1 MEKKGFTI
9 FQKMFMSIL
18 LVLSLFVISDISL
31 NTFQPNS
38 HTAHAAPGEGYTGTA
53 DSDKEAKKEKDKE
66 ENKDKEK
73 DKKTEKDNKDD
84 KKDDGDKKESSDGD
98 SEGKKKK
105 SSDGEEE
112 KNDEDMSRSYA
123 SFIFDST
130 DKNQAIFYFASD
142 APNGSPSVE
151 TVVNYA
157 AHHEKL
163 NKLQKGTSMIKE
175 FAGAEDKDKFT
186 RRGGEGVKYATFLKT
201 LHDWNLYHTYTNQIE
216 VGAGVLGKLFVAAYG
231 GFLLGLVWLA
241 KMLDQLLI
249 LFAHLVQRL
258 NIFTYLAPNG
268 KLPDDSMIKGLQPL
282 LDLFHGAS
290 QIAMIILA
298 LGLAFAMLITLMG
311 VGKASQSKGK
321 YFLSSFTKKMIQAFA
336 IIGLPF
342 MMAGFFAA
350 FADAIL
356 QGENPDKE
364 GTTYIKSS
372 IKDIP
377 KNYIV
382 DTEGW
387 VNHSIKTAAD
397 PDNVNKPQMN
407 DGYVLIRPKG
417 TPESGRQSVL
427 KNYPSPDYV
436 KRINTLGGNKV
447 TGEELLNKWRNA
459 DTFTPNDLDS
469 MYQISKKDKKSWFD
483 KDEKRLFQ
491 FKLAPESDKVK
502 VFSGKDGV
510 ISLDLNEVSIRSA
523 SLAGNSAFGVFLNGA
538 LMGIQ
543 MTCTVYVA
551 LALMFSIFAGAYKS
565 IITIATNISLAQLG
579 SMKRLVAV
587 FAAFIMLVVTFF
599 TSILLISLYTSLTAG
614 LTSSITKSVEQALPK
629 DTSGVMQHFISAFI
643 SAFIYL
649 FGVTIVFKMRH
660 AIVQGVQEFF
670 TNIMNA
676 IGLDISGK
684 HSGVKHPAARA
695 MEGVADASD
704 DGEGF
709 AKTGVA
715 ATSAGVGAMGMS
727 AAKGLTDKDK
737 SASEKAKD
745 AFKAGSN
752 AFASKASGQLA
763 SYANDKD
770 NQNLT
775 GRIAGQ
781 LSEGIDAMND
791 KIQNGNE
798 DDVIEAQEKATD
810 DADKKVSDAEAARE
824 KLDELKDKR
833 DEAEA
838 NDASQEELE
847 AMDAKIADQQDKVD
861 ELEKDEADA
870 IKDMNKTGAAQELA
884 NESAEQTDQ
893 DRKDAE
899 QALAKAERDLEDL
912 ENEREMAEANGA
924 TQEELDDMDKEIE
937 QARNRVDDAQEKL
950 DMINNRGDGVIDSN
964 NINDQ
969 ENDVLANKQNER
981 DKKAALDEA
990 MESGNLSQNEVNEM
1004 KDIADSYSTELEN
1017 QDKELSN
1024 DLSNEKE
1031 KLAAMN
1037 RVGENGQ
1044 SFTQDDID
1052 AQDKAVEA
1060 ASQNLSDKEN
1070 KLQDLK
1076 NSNASKDSI
1085 KKAEKEVNDAKE
1097 TLANE
1102 QEIQNAMKD
1111 ASFDNADRS
1120 VQESH
1125 VNALAKD
1132 HKAAQQRAEN
1142 LKQQKANGG
1151 NVSDSEIEAAEN
1163 EAIALKSQHA
1173 SAKSMLNNMQASNNG
1188 KASAITPKMVNQQ
1201 KAHVSDLSSQVNV
1214 QKQRVADLKQRQ
1226 ANGENISQSTISQA
1240 EKGLQAKQARLN
1252 TANNLLSTMQSKQ
1265 QNAGKVTSQA
1275 MAASGARVQR
1285 IEKAQEQAQQRYNNL
1300 VEQQKNGISVSPQKM
1315 QQAKADLD
1323 TANRSL
1329 NTVKSIQ
1336 NGLTAQRLT
1345 GGSVSQDQI
1354 KNQTQVVSSK
1364 SAALNKVRQARSN
1377 MKEVGNANKMSKT
1390 MMTNMSQAS
1399 RIVKQSSAKAVSDA
1413 NDAVSKQQA
1422 ILNKVESDYN
1432 KPNSRVTTKQLRKE
1446 QLKLQNLQ
1454 NAADQAQAKDKGVT
1468 QTSKSIN
1475 RTGRQMKQNITQAS
1489 KDYKLAQAKK
1499 KRSYSEL
1506 TRLGRSGG
1514 INSSS
1519 IKDIQQKLADDRSRY
1534 ESDSSVNREAYKK
1547 HKQNVI
1553 KQADI
1558 KRHDSSRVRRGRK
1571 RTGTSNEYWK

>member
-1 MEKKGFTI
+1 
-9 FQKMFMSIL
+9 
-18 LVLSLFVISDISL
+18 
-31 NTFQPNS
+31 
-38 HTAHAAPGEGYTGTA
+38 
-53 DSDKEAKKEKDKE
+53 
-66 ENKDKEK
+66 
-73 DKKTEKDNKDD
+73 
-84 KKDDGDKKESSDGD
+84 
-98 SEGKKKK
+98 
-105 SSDGEEE
+105 
-112 KNDEDMSRSYA
+112 
-123 SFIFDST
+123 
-130 DKNQAIFYFASD
+130 
-142 APNGSPSVE
+142 
-151 TVVNYA
+151 
-157 AHHEKL
+157 
-163 NKLQKGTSMIKE
+163 
-175 FAGAEDKDKFT
+175 
-186 RRGGEGVKYATFLKT
+186 
-201 LHDWNLYHTYTNQIE
+201 
-216 VGAGVLGKLFVAAYG
+216 
-231 GFLLGLVWLA
+231 
-241 KMLDQLLI
+241 
-249 LFAHLVQRL
+249 
-258 NIFTYLAPNG
+258 
-268 KLPDDSMIKGLQPL
+268 
-282 LDLFHGAS
+282 
-290 QIAMIILA
+290 
-298 LGLAFAMLITLMG
+298 
-311 VGKASQSKGK
+311 
-321 YFLSSFTKKMIQAFA
+321 
-336 IIGLPF
+336 
-342 MMAGFFAA
+342 
-350 FADAIL
+350 
-356 QGENPDKE
+356 
-364 GTTYIKSS
+364 
-372 IKDIP
+372 
-377 KNYIV
+377 
-382 DTEGW
+382 
-387 VNHSIKTAAD
+387 
-397 PDNVNKPQMN
+397 
-407 DGYVLIRPKG
+407 
-417 TPESGRQSVL
+417 
-427 KNYPSPDYV
+427 
-436 KRINTLGGNKV
+436 
-447 TGEELLNKWRNA
+447 
-459 DTFTPNDLDS
+459 
-469 MYQISKKDKKSWFD
+469 
-483 KDEKRLFQ
+483 
-491 FKLAPESDKVK
+491 
-502 VFSGKDGV
+502 
-510 ISLDLNEVSIRSA
+510 
-523 SLAGNSAFGVFLNGA
+523 
-538 LMGIQ
+538 
-543 MTCTVYVA
+543 
-551 LALMFSIFAGAYKS
+551 
-565 IITIATNISLAQLG
+565 
-579 SMKRLVAV
+579 
-587 FAAFIMLVVTFF
+587 
-599 TSILLISLYTSLTAG
+599 
-614 LTSSITKSVEQALPK
+614 
-629 DTSGVMQHFISAFI
+629 
-643 SAFIYL
+643 
-649 FGVTIVFKMRH
+649 
-660 AIVQGVQEFF
+660 
-670 TNIMNA
+670 
-676 IGLDISGK
+676 
-684 HSGVKHPAARA
+684 
-695 MEGVADASD
+695 
-704 DGEGF
+704 
-709 AKTGVA
+709 
-715 ATSAGVGAMGMS
+715 
-727 AAKGLTDKDK
+727 
-737 SASEKAKD
+737 
-745 AFKAGSN
+745 
-752 AFASKASGQLA
+752 
-763 SYANDKD
+763 
-770 NQNLT
+770 
-775 GRIAGQ
+775 
-781 LSEGIDAMND
+781 
-791 KIQNGNE
+791 
-798 DDVIEAQEKATD
+798 
-810 DADKKVSDAEAARE
+810 
-824 KLDELKDKR
+824 
-833 DEAEA
+833 
-838 NDASQEELE
+838 
-847 AMDAKIADQQDKVD
+847 
-861 ELEKDEADA
+861 
-870 IKDMNKTGAAQELA
+870 
-884 NESAEQTDQ
+884 
-893 DRKDAE
+893 
-899 QALAKAERDLEDL
+899 
-912 ENEREMAEANGA
+912 
-924 TQEELDDMDKEIE
+924 
-937 QARNRVDDAQEKL
+937 
-950 DMINNRGDGVIDSN
+950 
-964 NINDQ
+964 
-969 ENDVLANKQNER
+969 
-981 DKKAALDEA
+981 
-990 MESGNLSQNEVNEM
+990 
-1004 KDIADSYSTELEN
+1004 
-1017 QDKELSN
+1017 
-1024 DLSNEKE
+1024 
-1031 KLAAMN
+1031 MN

-1120 VQESH
+1120 LQESH

-1201 KAHVSDLSSQVNV
+1201 KAYVSDLSSQVNA
-1214 QKQRVADLKQRQ
+1214 QKQRIADLKQRQ

-1354 KNQTQVVSSK
+1354 KNQTQAVSSK

-1413 NDAVSKQQA
+1413 NNAVSKQQA

-1454 NAADQAQAKDKGVT
+1454 NAADQAQAKDRGVT